1 MQIVSNDKRSLCNI
15 HICYKA
21 RLIEIDNT
29 VQLKPEEIGKEYG
42 NVPFQE
48 LPTVQMLVL
57 EECLES
63 NKDDTLI
70 KSGLMI
76 KNNTPVLKDLPV
88 EIPVSD
94 YTMKTLQEQ
103 EDRISNL
110 RKLWASNKLCKK
122 TFLME
127 RYV

>member
-1 MQIVSNDKRSLCNI
+1 M
-15 HICYKA
+15 
-21 RLIEIDNT
+21 
-29 VQLKPEEIGKEYG
+29 
-42 NVPFQE
+42 
-48 LPTVQMLVL
+48 QMLEL

-76 KNNTPVLKDLPV
+76 KNDTPVLKDLPV

-127 RYV
+127 RDVLKRIIIEDGTMYNPVVF